1 MHEGSELIEADLFLH
16 SAAHVGNDALDL
28 PLGEPATPCRRIVK
42 CREARMTAHKL
53 GAEEVKS
60 LFDEQARTGPRGHR
74 FVAEHR
80 DQVDDRRVFEG
91 YTMQQVEVAAIRQFL
106 DSGEQALVGQ
116 IDVADIRG
124 AFNIPAALLRL
135 SITVAILILGER
147 VGRQLDALVSNMTMR

>member
-1 MHEGSELIEADLFLH
+1 
-16 SAAHVGNDALDL
+16 
-28 PLGEPATPCRRIVK
+28 
-42 CREARMTAHKL
+42 
-53 GAEEVKS
+53 
-60 LFDEQARTGPRGHR
+60 
-74 FVAEHR
+74 
-80 DQVDDRRVFEG
+80 
-91 YTMQQVEVAAIRQFL
+91 MQQVEVAAIRQFL